1 MEGLGISLPTLL
13 AQIINFAIL
22 LGLMYLVAY
31 RPIMRM
37 FDERSR
43 KIKESME
50 QTEFIKAQAAGAEE
64 EAEKRIEAASREGQ
78 ELVARAV
85 QTGEGVRQQA
95 QQEAKQDAESLIN
108 RARTEIQRERD
119 EAIGELRKEFADLT
133 ILAAGKVIDRSLDKE
148 AHRQIIDKVLKE
160 STTLKK
166 GQLVYLED
174 IRWQEG
180 FMPSAMPRLC
190 LRLPWEEKN

>member
-13 AQIINFAIL
+13 AQIINFVIL
-22 LGLMYLVAY
+22 LVLMYLVAY

-50 QTEFIKAQAAGAEE
+50 QTEFIKEQAAHAEE
-64 EAEKRIEAASREGQ
+64 EAEKRIEAAGKEGQ
-78 ELVARAV
+78 EMVSRAV
-85 QTGEGVRQQA
+85 RTGEEVRQQA
-95 QQEAKQDAESLIN
+95 QQEAKQDAESLVA

-119 EAIGELRKEFADLT
+119 EAIDELRREFADLT
-133 ILAAGKVIDRSLDKE
+133 IMAAEKVIDRSLDKE
-148 AHRQIIDKVLKE
+148 AHRQLIDKVLKE

-166 GQLVYLED
+166 G
-174 IRWQEG
+174 
-180 FMPSAMPRLC
+180 
-190 LRLPWEEKN
+190 